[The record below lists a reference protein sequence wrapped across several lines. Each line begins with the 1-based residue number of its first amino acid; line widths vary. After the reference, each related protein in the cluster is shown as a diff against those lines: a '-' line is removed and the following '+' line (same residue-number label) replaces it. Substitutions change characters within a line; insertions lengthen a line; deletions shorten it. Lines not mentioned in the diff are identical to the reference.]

1 MPTHSQGN
9 KFNGILEGGNLRANA
24 TAPYLS
30 ATRSTAATYNT
41 FNPPVMAKKTLDTLT
56 KTALQDKANN
66 LKGILY
72 ILIGLIVVYLGYYAY
87 SLIAGTWNS
96 TKTLSIV
103 ALLMLA
109 VVTVTTSSS
118 LRAVQAEILKRDRE
132 E

>member
-9 KFNGILEGGNLRANA
+9 KFNGILEERNLRANA
-24 TAPYLS
+24 TVPYLS
-30 ATRSTAATYNT
+30 ATRSAAAYNT
-41 FNPPVMAKKTLDTLT
+41 FNPPVMAKKNLDTLT